1 MAFDLLVRGGTLVD
15 GSAGAKPIRADV
27 GINGERIA
35 AVGLLEDAR
44 GAPAE
49 AKSVIDASG
58 RVVSP
63 GFIDVHVH
71 GEAALLDGGDR
82 YAEVAQGVTTQLMA
96 PDGFGWA
103 RLDEARA
110 RELWEYTLFAYG
122 EVDLCPP
129 WRSIADYLSQFERTS
144 PCNVVA
150 QVPHCAVRVEVMGWQ
165 ARAATDDEIA
175 AMERITHAWM
185 EAGARALNL
194 GLDYQPSANADLR
207 ELVALCR
214 VAAKYGGI
222 YAAHQRYQLL
232 GRGGAWDETI
242 ELSRAAEIPVHV
254 SHERVMTESAGA
266 LERVEREQIDLTF
279 ESYLYAAGMTHLTMM
294 LPMDMQEGA
303 PQQVLQRLRQPEIRE
318 RAVAHLASALGDG
331 EQTCGFTRSGR
342 HVGRT
347 LATIAAEQGR
357 AVADAAYDLL
367 LEEEG
372 LQAFV
377 MPWGLSPEDVDATL
391 AATCEHPRMM
401 VASDGIYNVPHP
413 HPRGTGCFA
422 RVLGEMVR
430 ERGLLTLSD
439 AIYKMSGFPA
449 ERFGLRG
456 RGRVA
461 DGHPADLVVFDPE
474 SVGAGSTFAEP
485 KLPPTGIGDVV
496 VDGVAVIADG
506 TPTGATPGQ
515 LVRG

>member
-1 MAFDLLVRGGTLVD
+1 MAFDLLIRGGTVID
-15 GSAGAKPIRADV
+15 GTAGAEPVQADV
-27 GINGERIA
+27 GIDGDRIVA
-35 AVGLLEDAR
+35 IGALHDAR
-44 GAPAE
+44 GSAAE
-49 AKSVIDASG
+49 ARRVIDATG
-58 RVVSP
+58 RIVSP

-82 YAEVAQGVTTQLMA
+82 YAEVAQGITTQLLA

-103 RLDEARA
+103 RLDDARS

-122 EVDLCPP
+122 EVDVRPP
-129 WRSIADYLSQFERTS
+129 WASIEEYLSLFERTT

-150 QVPHCAVRVEVMGWQ
+150 QVPHCAVRVEAMGWE
-165 ARAATDDEIA
+165 ARPASDDEIA

-194 GLDYQPSANADLR
+194 GLDYQPSANADMR

-214 VAAKYGGI
+214 VAASYGGI

-232 GRGGAWDETI
+232 GRAGAWDETI
-242 ELSRAAEIPVHV
+242 DLSLAAEIPVHV
-254 SHERVMTESAGA
+254 SHERVMSESVAA
-266 LERVEREQIDLTF
+266 LERVEREKIDLTF

-294 LPMDMQEGA
+294 LPMDLQEGA
-303 PQQVLQRLRQPEIRE
+303 PEQVLQRLREPQVRE
-318 RAVAHLASALGDG
+318 RAVAHLADVLGDG
-331 EQTCGFTRSGR
+331 RQICGFTRSGR
-342 HVGRT
+342 HVGQT
-347 LATIAAEQGR
+347 LAAIAGEQGR
-357 AVADAAYDLL
+357 GVAEAAYDLL
-367 LEEEG
+367 IEEEG

-377 MPWGLSPEDVDATL
+377 MPWGLSEEEVEATL
-391 AATCEHPRMM
+391 AATCQHPRMM

-430 ERGLLTLSD
+430 QRGLLSLSD

-456 RGRVA
+456 RGRIA
-461 DGHPADLVVFDPE
+461 EGHGADLVVFDPAT
-474 SVGAGSTFAEP
+474 VAAGSTFADP
-485 KLPPTGIGDVV
+485 KLPPSGIGDVV
-496 VDGVAVIADG
+496 VNGTPVIADG
-506 TPTGATPGQ
+506 APTGTMPGGV
-515 LVRG
+515 VRR